1 MVLAFMVSGI
11 SNDGFAWLVAWL
23 VLANLVDDAAEML
36 AIT

>member
-11 SNDGFAWLVAWL
+11 SNDGFAWLVL
-23 VLANLVDDAAEML
+23 ENLVDDAAEML